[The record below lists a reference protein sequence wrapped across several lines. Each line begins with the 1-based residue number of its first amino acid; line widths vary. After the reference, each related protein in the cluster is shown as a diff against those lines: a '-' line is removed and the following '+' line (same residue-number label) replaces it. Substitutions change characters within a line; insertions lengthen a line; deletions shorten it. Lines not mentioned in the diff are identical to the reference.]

1 MPARIPESV
10 ASDASRLAESI
21 IAGLDATGICAVEFF
36 WTTDGRLLLNELT
49 LGPHNS
55 GLATIEATVTSQFHQ
70 HLRAVL
76 DWPLGPT
83 TLRSPAATV
92 KLIGGS
98 HKVDLAARLP
108 PALSIPGAHVHLYA
122 KSFRPGRTF
131 GHVTALGVS
140 IEDALDTARTAAA
153 MLTKP

>member
-1 MPARIPESV
+1 MPARIPASV

-36 WTTDGRLLLNELT
+36 WTTDGQLVLNDLT
-49 LGPHNS
+49 LGPHS
-55 GLATIEATVTSQFHQ
+55 TGLATIEASVTSQFHQ

-83 TLRSPAATV
+83 TLRCPAATV
-92 KLIGGS
+92 NLIGGPD
-98 HKVDLAARLP
+98 KVDLAARLP
-108 PALSIPGAHVHLYA
+108 SALSISDAHVHLYP
-122 KSFRPGRTF
+122 KSFRPGRTL
-131 GHVTALGVS
+131 GHVTALGTS
-140 IEDALDTARTAAA
+140 IEEALGTARTVAA